1 MKVPVCLLPLL
12 FLILSAL
19 SAPLAAA
26 EPQEVEWIELMPK
39 EDLEL
44 LQNMPEIGHES
55 NDPAAL
61 PEQLMTG
68 NVVEAMDQRNI
79 RIPGFVVPL
88 EFSDDKRVT
97 EFFLVPY
104 FGACIH
110 VPPPPPN
117 QVIHVSYPEGI
128 HVDALYEPYWIT
140 GTLKTERIS
149 NDVADASY
157 IMTADDVR
165 LY

>member
-12 FLILSAL
+12 LLTLSG
-19 SAPLAAA
+19 PLMA
-26 EPQEVEWIELMPK
+26 EEPREVEWIELMPK

-55 NDPAAL
+55 NDPAEL
-61 PEQLMTG
+61 PEELMSG
-68 NVVEAMDQRNI
+68 NVVEAMDERNI

-128 HVDALYEPYWIT
+128 HVDALYEPYWIS
-140 GTLKTERIS
+140 GVLKTERIS

-157 IMTADDVR
+157 VMTADDVR

>member
-1 MKVPVCLLPLL
+1 MKVSICLSCLLGLL
-12 FLILSAL
+12 MSAHL
-19 SAPLAAA
+19 VASEA
-26 EPQEVEWIELMPK
+26 QEVEWIDLMPE
-39 EDLEL
+39 EDIEFI
-44 LQNMPEIGHES
+44 QNMPEIGHDG
-55 NDPAAL
+55 NDPVSL
-61 PEQLMTG
+61 PEELMTG

-117 QVIHVSYPEGI
+117 QIIHIRYPEGI
-128 HVDALYEPYWIT
+128 HVDALYEPYWVS

-157 IMTADDVR
+157 VMTADKVE